1 MSDLYSD
8 AALRAD
14 LASSLRGPR
23 VRAEILLTV
32 PASVRAD
39 LVAEAWTLGNV
50 RPGGRPSDDLRE
62 AVRVWQATGTFPA
75 RAYAAAWR
83 ERNQPSI
90 FDRLR

>member
-14 LASSLRGPR
+14 LASPLRGPR
-23 VRAEILLTV
+23 ARAEILLTV
-32 PASVRAD
+32 PVSVRAD
-39 LVAEAWTLGNV
+39 LMAEAWTLGNV
-50 RPGGRPSDDLRE
+50 RPGGRFSDDLRE

-83 ERNQPSI
+83 ERNQMSI
-90 FDRLR
+90 IK